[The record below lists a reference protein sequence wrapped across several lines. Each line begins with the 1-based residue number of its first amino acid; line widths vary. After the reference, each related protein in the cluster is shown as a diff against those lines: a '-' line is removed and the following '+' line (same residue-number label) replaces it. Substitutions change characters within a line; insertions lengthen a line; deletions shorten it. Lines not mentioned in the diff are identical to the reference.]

1 MRLGEAAFHS
11 LRSGSGSSASV
22 PEGFLYH
29 GRDAFLLLLLDALHR
44 LQELLQG
51 LVVTGQLEG
60 GQREWVSTGRSSLCT
75 PERDTGCVPEGDGH

>member
-1 MRLGEAAFHS
+1 MRLGGEAFHS

-22 PEGFLYH
+22 PEGFPYH
-29 GRDAFLLLLLDALHR
+29 GRDALLLLLLDSLHR

-75 PERDTGCVPEGDGH
+75 PEGDTGCVPEGDGH